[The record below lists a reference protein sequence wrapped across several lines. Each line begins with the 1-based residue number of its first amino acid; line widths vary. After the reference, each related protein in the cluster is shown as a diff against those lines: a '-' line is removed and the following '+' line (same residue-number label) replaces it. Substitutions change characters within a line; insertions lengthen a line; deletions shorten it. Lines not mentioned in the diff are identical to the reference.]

1 MALFGILGLVL
12 FLYLLIKLCL
22 SDEEEEDT
30 KQKKETKL
38 YPVTPV
44 FAHELTP
51 GTIVLQSPD
60 GEYFRILHEYNS
72 HHNGPPENH
81 GGSTSV
87 TGSGDPGHVRRIEHA
102 HSQTRPSAPEQMDD
116 LLMNIHEPVM
126 IQPPPYTAW
135 KTQH

>member
-12 FLYLLIKLCL
+12 LVYLLFKLCI
-22 SDEEEEDT
+22 SDDEDDV
-30 KQKKETKL
+30 KQKETRY

-72 HHNGPPENH
+72 HHNSAPENR

-87 TGSGDPGHVRRIEHA
+87 TESGDSGHVRKIEHA
-102 HSQTRPSAPEQMDD
+102 HTQTRPSAPEQVDD

-126 IQPPPYTAW
+126 IQPPPYTARR
-135 KTQH
+135 TQH